1 MFVVGFL
8 FLFCVLL
15 VFVSLLVGGSGDFV
29 SLMVVCECG
38 CEEIVVESSK
48 LYGSCDMVWCFCR
61 RLVIVLRFV

>member
-1 MFVVGFL
+1 M
-8 FLFCVLL
+8 
-15 VFVSLLVGGSGDFV
+15 FVSLLVGGSGDFV

-48 LYGSCDMVWCFCR
+48 LYGSCDMVWCVCR